1 MPHYICG
8 IFIKM
13 ISKVNLSTVTFSN
26 EWRQILKSN
35 NKNSKSFISIYLD
48 LTEISNKSKDNFLFF
63 KEHNDSV
70 KNLLSVFNVTDI
82 SEIKTKNISLVKN
95 DLDFKAVFEEFS
107 KMLFNK

>member
-1 MPHYICG
+1 
-8 IFIKM
+8 M

-48 LTEISNKSKDNFLFF
+48 LLELSNSRTLVYKEYDN
-63 KEHNDSV
+63 SV
-70 KNLLSVFNVTDI
+70 KNLLSVFNVSDI
-82 SEIKTKNISLVKN
+82 SEIKTKHISLVKN

>member
-1 MPHYICG
+1 
-8 IFIKM
+8 M

-35 NKNSKSFISIYLD
+35 NQNSKSFISIYLD

-70 KNLLSVFNVTDI
+70 KNLLSVFGVSDI

-95 DLDFKAVFEEFS
+95 DLDFKKTFEEFS

>member
-1 MPHYICG
+1 
-8 IFIKM
+8 M

-35 NKNSKSFISIYLD
+35 DQNSKSFISIYLD

-82 SEIKTKNISLVKN
+82 SEIETKHISLVKN

-107 KMLFNK
+107 KILFNK

>member
-1 MPHYICG
+1 
-8 IFIKM
+8 M

-48 LTEISNKSKDNFLFF
+48 LTEISNKSKDNFLFY
-63 KEHNDSV
+63 KEHNDTV

-82 SEIKTKNISLVKN
+82 SEIKTKHISLVKN
-95 DLDFKAVFEEFS
+95 DLDFKAVFEKFS
-107 KMLFNK
+107 MLLFNK

>member
-1 MPHYICG
+1 M
-8 IFIKM
+8 KM

-26 EWRQILKSN
+26 EWRRILKSN
-35 NKNSKSFISIYLD
+35 NQNSKSFISIYLD
-48 LTEISNKSKDNFLFF
+48 LTEISNKSKDNFLHY

-82 SEIKTKNISLVKN
+82 SEIKTKRISLVKN
-95 DLDFKAVFEEFS
+95 NIDFKDAFEKFS

>member
-1 MPHYICG
+1 
-8 IFIKM
+8 M

-26 EWRQILKSN
+26 EWRQILKSD

-70 KNLLSVFNVTDI
+70 KNLLSVFGVSDI

-107 KMLFNK
+107 MLLFNKY

>member
-1 MPHYICG
+1 
-8 IFIKM
+8 M

-70 KNLLSVFNVTDI
+70 KNLLSVFNVSDI

-95 DLDFKAVFEEFS
+95 DLDFKKTFEEFS

>member
-1 MPHYICG
+1 
-8 IFIKM
+8 M

-48 LTEISNKSKDNFLFF
+48 LTEISNKSKDNFLFYN
-63 KEHNDSV
+63 EHNDSV

-82 SEIKTKNISLVKN
+82 SEIKTKHISLVKN
-95 DLDFKAVFEEFS
+95 DLEFKGVFEKFS
-107 KMLFNK
+107 KILFNK

>member
-1 MPHYICG
+1 MPHFCG

-26 EWRQILKSN
+26 EWRRILKSN

-48 LTEISNKSKDNFLFF
+48 LTEISNKSKDNFLSY

-70 KNLLSVFNVTDI
+70 KNLLSVFGVSDI
-82 SEIKTKNISLVKN
+82 SEIKTKHISLVKN
-95 DLDFKAVFEEFS
+95 NLDFKAVFEEFS

>member
-1 MPHYICG
+1 
-8 IFIKM
+8 M

-48 LTEISNKSKDNFLFF
+48 LLELSNSRTLVYKEYDN
-63 KEHNDSV
+63 SV
-70 KNLLSVFNVTDI
+70 KNLLSVFNVSDI

-95 DLDFKAVFEEFS
+95 DLDFKAVFEKFS
-107 KMLFNK
+107 

>member
-1 MPHYICG
+1 
-8 IFIKM
+8 M

-48 LTEISNKSKDNFLFF
+48 LTEILNKSKDNFLFY

-70 KNLLSVFNVTDI
+70 KNLLSVFNVSDI
-82 SEIKTKNISLVKN
+82 SEIKTKHISLVKN
-95 DLDFKAVFEEFS
+95 DLDFKAVFEKFS
-107 KMLFNK
+107 MLLFNK